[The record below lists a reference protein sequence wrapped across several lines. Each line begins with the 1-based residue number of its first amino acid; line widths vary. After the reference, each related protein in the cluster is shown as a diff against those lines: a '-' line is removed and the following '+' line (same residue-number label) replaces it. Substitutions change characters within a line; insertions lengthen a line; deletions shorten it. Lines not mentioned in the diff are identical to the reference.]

1 MDRPNYNISAIWY
14 REPLDPSTGER
25 NGKRSIIPPNELI
38 NIAGISQVPDGAAS
52 WHVAMSKY
60 TDSLLLSAALP
71 VWDPSNK
78 TIVSVVGVTTAL
90 HSVGQLMKEI
100 VEFHSGHIYLTSQEG
115 WLLTTSTNSPLLMN
129 TTKGPMLMM
138 AIDSEDPVIRAGA
151 ECLQM
156 EYGDRFPPSQEV
168 HIENAKLGNQVYY
181 IDSFFLQL
189 RRLPMVGV
197 IIIPRKHIMGKE
209 DKRAIKTLS
218 RADKPV
224 RCKTKSGGIKKL
236 QKPISSEHENDSW
249 SAPKVKL
256 KRLESQE
263 KKFSKKDNKMILWFE
278 VEDFGCGIDPSKRK
292 SVFESFEQVDPS
304 TTHF

>member
-1 MDRPNYNISAIWY
+1 
-14 REPLDPSTGER
+14 
-25 NGKRSIIPPNELI
+25 
-38 NIAGISQVPDGAAS
+38 
-52 WHVAMSKY
+52 
-60 TDSLLLSAALP
+60 
-71 VWDPSNK
+71 
-78 TIVSVVGVTTAL
+78 
-90 HSVGQLMKEI
+90 
-100 VEFHSGHIYLTSQEG
+100 
-115 WLLTTSTNSPLLMN
+115 MN

-138 AIDSEDPVIRAGA
+138 AIDYEGPVIRAGA

-209 DKRAIKTLS
+209 YERAIKTLS

-236 QKPISSEHENDSW
+236 QKPISNEHENLVLEETEFDLTRELEGLVDMFSVQCINHNVETVLDL
-249 SAPKVKL
+249 SGTSTVLLTTIERDRELKL
-256 KRLESQE
+256 GVE
-263 KKFSKKDNKMILWFE
+263 FE
-278 VEDFGCGIDPSKRK
+278 ICHI
-292 SVFESFEQVDPS
+292 VF
-304 TTHF
+304 